1 MKTKLSLFS
10 MVLTVMLVSGCASLG
25 TSTQQTAE
33 HLVVEYATLKVI
45 GAEPTVAARKDKAAR
60 ILAIAVS
67 AKADLSDPAATLATV
82 LAKVSAQIAAEHLAP
97 ADQMLANAL
106 VETVSAE
113 LQAKIGAGVLDP
125 AKVTTANTVLGWVV
139 EAASFPVS

>member
-1 MKTKLSLFS
+1 MKSLALFS
-10 MVLTVMLVSGCASLG
+10 MALTVMLSSGCASLG

-33 HLVVEYATLKVI
+33 QLVVEYATLKVI
-45 GAEPTVAARKDKAAR
+45 GAEPMTAARQAKAAR

-82 LAKVSAQIAAEHLAP
+82 LAKVTAQIAAEHLAP